1 MEKNT
6 TEEEEED
13 MKELEAQIRV
23 LADAHDASSSPSPE
37 LVLFDLPN
45 EILMTICRLS
55 GEEYKSLAL
64 TSTHLAALAR
74 ESLMFHFARSV
85 RLGQARI
92 AKWRGRG
99 VGFSD
104 EFVEPLRRMCSIY
117 PLTADAEQEERLPLA
132 WFVGV
137 QDVYGAIDNDHLAE
151 LEALAPKVLFLLAIG
166 EDIVIGP
173 LVRAPF
179 VSYLSAVTAL
189 TRYLIKFPHLE
200 TDTDTSA
207 ALDLIGLF
215 MRHWAQDDYP
225 AALIW
230 TLYFEAEWA
239 ALGDWAEKMP
249 TGPDD
254 ARSFMSVSLLSSLTV
269 LAETAVDHFRTL
281 AVSLTRSVIL
291 GAEHPGLSEVGV
303 SLLTPYWFERHVSE
317 EDAVFTSLRFR
328 GVRARPPGLH
338 AFPTIQSY
346 ARFILSHQ
354 HLSFSVWYD
363 DVVRLTPG
371 DRQLFEAL
379 AGNVNDTKSA
389 GLKDCL
395 LPLSSFDN
403 DMLVYFLDDMPM
415 REDVFS
421 DLELVQSFEAE
432 AVFRFAERTP
442 TSANVLCTYAAYLHH
457 YLGTPPVS
465 ILNRLLPLERPP
477 DVVMRLFASF
487 WRPDADLRVLIEV
500 LDDGEPLLQLRTP
513 LISPNYD
520 GFVDLVVDNLIH
532 STIVWLQ
539 LRSAHV
545 PKDRLQGFSSHRRAA
560 ALTNLVAEHAP
571 GLSVR
576 TLTVDT
582 PTLAMTLLCNPTL
595 LLTPATVL
603 LFGQA
608 HVRSLFVH
616 CFEFLE
622 SPILDKLEPANALWM
637 RWKILVGVLAD
648 LLTDADFTYFF
659 DASGANFPLFNARFL
674 RFLEERVFPEEDGGV
689 YGLIEGRLRH
699 TIASLV
705 LAKAHM
711 AVQGA
716 RAHRAMTAT
725 WVERQKRKLRQ
736 V

>member
-1 MEKNT
+1 MEKDT
-6 TEEEEED
+6 TEEEEE

-55 GEEYKSLAL
+55 GEEYKSLTL

-74 ESLMFHFARSV
+74 ESLTFHFAQTV

-104 EFVEPLRRMCSIY
+104 EFVEPLRRLCSIY
-117 PLTADAEQEERLPLA
+117 PLMADAEQEERLPLA
-132 WFVGV
+132 WFVGI
-137 QDVYGAIDNDHLAE
+137 QDVYGTIESDRLVE
-151 LEALAPKVLFLLAIG
+151 LEALAPEVLFLLAMG

-189 TRYLIKFPHLE
+189 TRYLVKFPHLE
-200 TDTDTSA
+200 TETDTSA
-207 ALDLIGLF
+207 VLDLIDLF

-225 AALIW
+225 AALCW
-230 TLYFEAEWA
+230 TLYFEAEWT

-254 ARSFMSVSLLSSLTV
+254 PRSFMSVSLLSALTV
-269 LAETAVDHFRTL
+269 LAEIAVDHFRTL
-281 AVSLTRSVIL
+281 AVSLTLRVVL
-291 GAEHPGLSEVGV
+291 GAEHPGLSDVGA

-317 EDAVFTSLRFR
+317 EDAVFTSLRFP

-354 HLSFSVWYD
+354 RPFSVWYD
-363 DVVRLTPG
+363 DIVELTPI

-379 AGNVNDTKSA
+379 AGNVNNTKSA

-403 DMLVYFLDDMPM
+403 DMLVYFFDDMPM
-415 REDVFS
+415 REAVFS
-421 DLELVQSFEAE
+421 DLELVQSFESE
-432 AVFRFAERTP
+432 AVFRFAERTQ
-442 TSANVLCTYAAYLHH
+442 TSANVLYTYAAYLHR
-457 YLGTPPVS
+457 YLSAPTVS
-465 ILNRLLPLERPP
+465 ILNRLLPLDRPP
-477 DVVMRLFASF
+477 DVVMRLFGYF
-487 WRPDADLRVLIEV
+487 WRSDADLRVLFEV
-500 LDDGEPLLQLRTP
+500 LDDGEPLLQPQTP

-520 GFVDLVVDNLIH
+520 GFVDLVVDNLINYT
-532 STIVWLQ
+532 SLWLQ
-539 LRSAHV
+539 LPSAHV
-545 PKDRLQGFSSHRRAA
+545 PRDKLRGFTSHRRLG

-576 TLTVDT
+576 TLTVDMAT
-582 PTLAMTLLCNPTL
+582 VAMTLLCNSSL
-595 LLTPATVL
+595 KLTRETVL

-608 HVRSLFVH
+608 SVRSLFVH
-616 CFEFLE
+616 SFELLD
-622 SPILDKLEPANALWM
+622 SPILDKLEPASALWT
-637 RWKILVGVLAD
+637 RWRTLVGVLAD
-648 LLTDADFTYFF
+648 LLSDADFAYFF
-659 DASGANFPLFNARFL
+659 DASGANLPLFNARFL
-674 RFLEERVFPEEDGGV
+674 RFLEERVFPDEDGGV
-689 YGLIEGRLRH
+689 YGLIEGKLRH
-699 TIASLV
+699 TIATLV
-705 LAKAHM
+705 WDKANM
-711 AVQGA
+711 AAQGA
-716 RAHRAMTAT
+716 RAHRAMTAA
-725 WVERQKRKLRQ
+725 WVERQKKKLRA
-736 V
+736 